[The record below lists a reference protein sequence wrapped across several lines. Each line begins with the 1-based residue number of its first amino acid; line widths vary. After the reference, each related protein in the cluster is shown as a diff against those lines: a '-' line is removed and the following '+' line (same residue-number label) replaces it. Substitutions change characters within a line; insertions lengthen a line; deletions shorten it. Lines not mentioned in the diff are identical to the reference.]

1 DRLFAPVTS
10 SPQLIEGIPTWD
22 GSFRRRLASIPRM
35 TRIITLALRGVTLPF
50 LSETCP
56 ESIERFSG
64 DIQCSN
70 PVGIRL
76 VAASCAFK
84 PALSLAVVAGNIPA
98 PRTGLGSLLRVDVD
112 YGHPGKGGL
121 IS

>member
-1 DRLFAPVTS
+1 VGWQL
-10 SPQLIEGIPTWD
+10 SPQVSQHSD
-22 GSFRRRLASIPRM
+22 SFPAFIA
-35 TRIITLALRGVTLPF
+35 LALRGVTLPF
-50 LSETCP
+50 LSGSCP

-84 PALSLAVVAGNIPA
+84 PALSLAIVAGNIPA
-98 PRTGLGSLLRVDVD
+98 PRTGLGSLLGVDVD

-121 IS
+121 VFDE